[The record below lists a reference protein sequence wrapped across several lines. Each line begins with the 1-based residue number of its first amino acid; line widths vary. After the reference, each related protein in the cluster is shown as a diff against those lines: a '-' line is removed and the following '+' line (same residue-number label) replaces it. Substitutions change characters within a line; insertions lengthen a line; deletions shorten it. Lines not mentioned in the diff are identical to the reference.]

1 MTNLVTK
8 SDLDL
13 NKFVADSVKN
23 SVSWPQFVS
32 EAQLFD
38 VKIWLTD
45 ALLDEIVTQAST
57 LPTTISA
64 NNQILLDGG
73 SYIYQGKTYLFQ
85 GLKSCIIYFAFARFA
100 NRTSVN
106 FTAAG
111 VVVKDSDFSTPA
123 SDKQIQR
130 IETEARLMAE
140 AIKCEI
146 TTYLDRNY
154 ILYPL
159 WAGRECGCGGSC
171 SDNRQFRVVGD

>member
-1 MTNLVTK
+1 MIPLVTK
-8 SDLDL
+8 LDTDKYKYISDSL
-13 NKFVADSVKN
+13 KN
-23 SVSWPQFVS
+23 SVTWPEFVS

-38 VKIWLTD
+38 VKGWLGD
-45 ALLDEIVTQAST
+45 ELLNEIANQVSIS
-57 LPTTISA
+57 LISA
-64 NNQILLDGG
+64 ANQILLDGG
-73 SYIYQGKTYLFQ
+73 TYVYNSKTYLFQ
-85 GLKSCIIYFAFARFA
+85 GLKAAIIYYGFSRFA

-130 IETEARLMAE
+130 IVTEAQLMAE

-146 TTYLDRNY
+146 TTFLDRNY

-159 WAGRECGCGGSC
+159 WKNQECRCGASC
-171 SDNRQFRVVGD
+171 SNNRPFIAVGN